1 MIYIIR
7 HGQTDLNRMN
17 LLQGRSDEPLNEEGR
32 LQAEQLKGFFDSEGI
47 TFTHV
52 FSSPLI
58 RAMQT
63 ARIASGREDMRSD
76 ERLLEMDYG
85 PYEGTDLKAI
95 PPELLHFFMDFVNNP
110 APEGMERL
118 DDVVKRSGSF
128 LEDIREAAQQGNI
141 LVSTH
146 AVAMKGLL
154 EYLTPD
160 SNGSYWSKN
169 IGNCAVF
176 AVEVSDEG
184 FSIPKEIY

>member
-7 HGQTDLNRMN
+7 HGQTELNKKN
-17 LLQGRSDEPLNEEGR
+17 LLQGRSDEPLNAEGC
-32 LQAEQLKGFFDSEGI
+32 LQAEQLKSFFESEGI

-52 FSSPLI
+52 FTSPLI
-58 RAMQT
+58 RAVQT
-63 ARIASGREDMRSD
+63 AKIASGREDMKAD

-95 PPELLHFFMDFVNNP
+95 PPELLHFFIDFVNNP
-110 APEGMERL
+110 APEGMEKL
-118 DDVVKRSGSF
+118 DNVVKRSGDF
-128 LEDIREAAQQGNI
+128 LEDIKEAAKQGNI

-160 SNGSYWSKN
+160 SNGSYWSKT

-176 AVEVSDEG
+176 AVEVSEEG
-184 FSIPKEIY
+184 FSIPKKIY

>member
-7 HGQTDLNRMN
+7 HGQTELNKKN
-17 LLQGRSDEPLNEEGR
+17 LLQGRSDEPLNAEGC
-32 LQAEQLKGFFDSEGI
+32 LQAEQLKSFFEAEGI
-47 TFTHV
+47 TFTQV
-52 FSSPLI
+52 FTSPLI
-58 RAMQT
+58 RAVQT
-63 ARIASGREDMRSD
+63 AKIASGKEDMKAD

-118 DDVVKRSGSF
+118 DNVVKRSGDF
-128 LEDIREAAQQGNI
+128 LEDIREAAKQGNI

-154 EYLTPD
+154 EYLTPG
-160 SNGSYWSKN
+160 SNGSYWSKT

-176 AVEVSDEG
+176 AVEVSEEG

>member
-7 HGQTDLNRMN
+7 HGQTELNKKN
-17 LLQGRSDEPLNEEGR
+17 LLQGRSDEPLNKEGC
-32 LQAEQLKGFFDSEGI
+32 LQAEQLKEFFDSEGI
-47 TFTHV
+47 TFDHV

-58 RAMQT
+58 RAVQT
-63 ARIASGREDMRSD
+63 AQIASGREDMKAD

-110 APEGMERL
+110 APEGMEKL
-118 DDVVKRSGSF
+118 DNVVKRSGDF
-128 LEDIREAAQQGNI
+128 LEDIREAAKQGNI

-154 EYLTPD
+154 EYLTPG
-160 SNGSYWSKN
+160 SNGSYWSKT

-176 AVEVSDEG
+176 AVEVSEEG